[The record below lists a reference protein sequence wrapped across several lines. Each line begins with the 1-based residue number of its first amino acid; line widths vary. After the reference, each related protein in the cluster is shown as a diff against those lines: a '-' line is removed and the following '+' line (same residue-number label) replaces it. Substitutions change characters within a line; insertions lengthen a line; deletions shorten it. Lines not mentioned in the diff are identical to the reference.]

1 MQRPDLVIP
10 ARIILPR
17 LVVRERIPPPAKVGM
32 TLEPQTMHWQIIGPD
47 GRVVREA
54 DQACHNLV
62 LDNAKELVATLGLFE
77 QSEWAVVGT
86 DSTAPNPSQTGLVNE
101 RARTNQ
107 TGGPSDSTTE
117 VSTGVWEITRYR
129 QFTAA
134 QVGGQN
140 LTEWGFSG
148 SGTAGNNLM
157 SRELF
162 RDGSNNPVTLTLDAD
177 QQLRLIYKVRVTVGP
192 TTPQAASINIAGI
205 GNRTGTFV
213 LTRGTAGTQVFANIV
228 NFLSAMAR
236 GSHAFIFHNYSGSAV
251 SPLGYASNIPNLN
264 NLDTVQKTPGFQ
276 GYTPNSQQRTMNA
289 ALYTTA
295 QANALWRGFGLSETS
310 NFSQLSPRL
319 YFQFDNGQEFTKSN
333 LYELSISGFRV
344 SWT

>member
-1 MQRPDLVIP
+1 MQRPDLIITP
-10 ARIILPR
+10 KIILPR

-77 QSEWAVVGT
+77 QSEWAVIGT
-86 DSTAPNPSQTGLVNE
+86 GSTAPNPSQTGLVNE

-107 TGGPSDSTTE
+107 TGGPTDSTTE

-162 RDGSNNPVTLTLDAD
+162 RDGSNNPVTLTLDSD

-192 TTPQAASINIAGI
+192 TTPQTASMNITGI
-205 GNRTGTFV
+205 GNRTGQFV
-213 LTRGTAGTQVFANIV
+213 LQQRIITGAHGYNANPVQGLSSFARAANPPKWIYG
-228 NFLSAMAR
+228 FQR
-236 GSHAFIFHNYSGSAV
+236 RT
-251 SPLGYASNIPNLN
+251 LGYGDAFWDIN
-264 NLDTVQKTPGFQ
+264 NMVDFAGAYEA
-276 GYTPNSQQRTMNA
+276 YTANSQNRKMSPAVRSVTEVNGTIVGIGMNENHA
-289 ALYTTA
+289 ITGPY
-295 QANALWRGFGLSETS
+295 
-310 NFSQLSPRL
+310 PRM
-319 YFQFDNGQEFTKSN
+319 YFQFDVGQEITKDN
-333 LYELSISGFRV
+333 LHELTIAGFEI

>member
-1 MQRPDLVIP
+1 MQRLDLVIP
-10 ARIILPR
+10 PSIILPR

-32 TLEPQTMHWQIIGPD
+32 TLEPQTMHWQIVGPD

-86 DSTAPNPSQTGLVNE
+86 GSTAPSPSQTGLVNE

-107 TGGPSDSTTE
+107 TGGPTDSTTE

-192 TTPQAASINIAGI
+192 TTPQAASINITGI
-205 GNRTGTFV
+205 GNRTGQFV
-213 LTRGTAGTQVFANIV
+213 IQRRTITGSFGYNANAVQGLASFARAAFSPKWIYGFERRTLAYGDAAWSTTNMTGFI
-228 NFLSAMAR
+228 
-236 GSHAFIFHNYSGSAV
+236 GSYQA
-251 SPLGYASNIPNLN
+251 
-264 NLDTVQKTPGFQ
+264 
-276 GYTPNSQQRTMNA
+276 YTPNSKTRRMNQVTRA
-289 ALYTTA
+289 ATE
-295 QANALWRGFGLSETS
+295 ANGLIVGIGMNENDANTGSI
-310 NFSQLSPRL
+310 PRL
-319 YFQFDNGQEFTKSN
+319 YFQFDVGQEITKDN
-333 LYELSISGFRV
+333 LHELTIAGFEV

>member
-1 MQRPDLVIP
+1 MRHLDNQMPP
-10 ARIILPR
+10 KIILPR
-17 LVVRERIPPPAKVGM
+17 LVVRERIPPPARTKL

-54 DQACHNLV
+54 DQNCHNLV
-62 LDNAKELVATLGLFE
+62 LDNAKELIATLGVFE
-77 QSEWAVVGT
+77 QSGWAVVGT
-86 DSTAPNPSQTGLVNE
+86 GSTAPNPSQTGLVNE

-107 TGGPSDSTTE
+107 TGGPTDSTTE

-129 QFTAA
+129 QFSAA

-162 RDGSNNPVTLTLDAD
+162 RDGSNNPVTLTLDSD

-192 TTPQAASINIAGI
+192 TTPQAASINISGI
-205 GNRTGTFV
+205 GERTGQIILF
-213 LTRGTAGTQVFANIV
+213 RNNINSNLNPV
-228 NFLSAMAR
+228 QSLSNMAR
-236 GSHAFIFHNYSGSAV
+236 GTQGGNVILHGDTITLNYNDTDGPFLFNLGFLNGSWQSYVAN
-251 SPLGYASNIPNLN
+251 SKKRTQNARTFATN
-264 NLDTVQKTPGFQ
+264 Q
-276 GYTPNSQQRTMNA
+276 GNGTI
-289 ALYTTA
+289 
-295 QANALWRGFGLSETS
+295 RGIGLSDG
-310 NFSQLSPRL
+310 NGPADFRVRL
-319 YFQFDNGQEFTKSN
+319 YFQFDSGQEFTKNN
-333 LYELSISGFRV
+333 LHELTIGGFEV

>member
-10 ARIILPR
+10 PKIILPR
-17 LVVRERIPPPAKVGM
+17 LVVRERIPPPAQTRM

-86 DSTAPNPSQTGLVNE
+86 GSTAPNPSQTGLVNE
-101 RARTNQ
+101 QARTNQ
-107 TGGPSDSTTE
+107 TGGLSDSTTE

-129 QFTAA
+129 QFSAA

-162 RDGSNNPVTLTLDAD
+162 RDGSNNPVTVTLDPD

-192 TTPQAASINIAGI
+192 TTPQAASINITGI
-205 GNRTGTFV
+205 GNRSGQFV
-213 LTRGTAGTQVFANIV
+213 LQQRIITGAFGYNANPVQGLSSIARAASTPPKWIYGFERRTLGYGDAFWSISNMVEFAGAYQNYIPNSKIRKMSPATR
-228 NFLSAMAR
+228 
-236 GSHAFIFHNYSGSAV
+236 AV
-251 SPLGYASNIPNLN
+251 SETNGII
-264 NLDTVQKTPGFQ
+264 VGI
-276 GYTPNSQQRTMNA
+276 GMNEIHSITA
-289 ALYTTA
+289 AY
-295 QANALWRGFGLSETS
+295 
-310 NFSQLSPRL
+310 PRM
-319 YFQFDNGQEFTKSN
+319 YFQFDEGQEIEKDN
-333 LYELSISGFRV
+333 LHELTIDGFEV